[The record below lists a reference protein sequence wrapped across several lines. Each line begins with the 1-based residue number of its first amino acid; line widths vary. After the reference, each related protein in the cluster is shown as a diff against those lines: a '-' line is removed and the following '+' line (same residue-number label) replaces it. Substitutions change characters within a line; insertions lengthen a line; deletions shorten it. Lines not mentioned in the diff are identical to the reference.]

1 MAALDKKALDE
12 LMIMHRARLDEH
24 ARNEGVP
31 NVQSGQKAHPQAA
44 LITGIARGFAPL
56 IHELEVQIKALS
68 ARVQELE
75 ARPSL
80 KYLGTWKE
88 GKTYS
93 VGTFITDG
101 GAVWYANASTTSR
114 PGQDADWSLAVKSA
128 SQSTARP
135 RSDEGVAHARVNGHV
150 SNPRPAR

>member
-114 PGQDADWSLAVKSA
+114 PVKTPTGAWRSRVPA
-128 SQSTARP
+128 SQRQ
-135 RSDEGVAHARVNGHV
+135 DRVPMKELHT
-150 SNPRPAR
+150 RA